1 MPGMTV
7 LIVGYGN
14 PLRGDDGLGP
24 AIARAAAEMLGD
36 RVAARVVECHQ
47 LTPELAEDLAAVS
60 RAIFADA
67 SVDAAP
73 GEVSAVRVT
82 PDASAA
88 GSFSH
93 HVTPATLLTCARILY
108 GRAPEA
114 WLVSAGVA
122 SCESGEGLTPAA
134 AAAVPLAARR
144 VVELALA
151 APGAAE

>member
-1 MPGMTV
+1 VTV
-7 LIVGYGN
+7 LIIGYGN

-24 AIARAAAEMLGD
+24 AIARAAAQMLDGRPD
-36 RVAARVVECHQ
+36 ARIVECHQ
-47 LTPELAEDLAAVS
+47 LTPELAEDLAGVA

-67 SVDAAP
+67 SADAAP
-73 GEVSAVRVT
+73 GEVVAVPVS
-82 PDASAA
+82 PDAGSP

-93 HVTPATLLTCARILY
+93 HMTPATLLSCARVLY

-122 SCESGEGLTPAA
+122 SCESGETLTPVA
-134 AAAVPLAARR
+134 AAAVPVAARR

-151 APGAAE
+151 APGHAP